1 MSDFS
6 VGDLMKRLN
15 AKFRGENETAQPV
28 VLCADD
34 DASICRL
41 VTAMLQRR
49 GYRVEVVHN
58 GREALERIEKNDYAA
73 ILLDLQMPYM
83 HGATVLALLRQ
94 RKPGALQKLIVMS
107 ALNDAAFSDIYGV
120 AAAVIRK
127 PVTDDSVVRTV
138 EAVAGAAPT
147 AEIGELSATV
157 HV

>member
-6 VGDLMKRLN
+6 VGDLMKKLN
-15 AKFRGENETAQPV
+15 AKFRTKNEVALPL

-41 VTAMLQRR
+41 VTLMLERH
-49 GYRVEVVHN
+49 GFRVEVVHN
-58 GREALERIEKNDYAA
+58 GREALERIEQNDYAA
-73 ILLDLQMPYM
+73 ILLDLQIPYV

-94 RKPGALQKLIVMS
+94 RKPEALRKLIVMS
-107 ALNDAAFSDIYGV
+107 ALNDAALTDVYGV

-127 PVTDDSVVRTV
+127 PISDDALIRQVQTIVGGPV
-138 EAVAGAAPT
+138 E
-147 AEIGELSATV
+147 EIGELSATA